1 MPFIQ
6 PLSRSFLLLMLP
18 PWDCG
23 PESKTHSS
31 KQFRKNKSGTQSN
44 LVEVI
49 KIEFSET
56 TLVSQSLAQGLRSQV
71 FLELLGRHN
80 EGGDHDRMLEGG
92 EKMLRKTWHELR
104 NSAKHKTL
112 LKKKKKKQVCSI
124 NTKSTHKKSQK
135 GESTD
140 QIMLWSLN

>member
-56 TLVSQSLAQGLRSQV
+56 SLVSQSLAQGLRSQV
-71 FLELLGRHN
+71 FLVLLGPHN

-92 EKMLRKTWHELR
+92 EKMLRKT
-104 NSAKHKTL
+104 
-112 LKKKKKKQVCSI
+112 
-124 NTKSTHKKSQK
+124 
-135 GESTD
+135 
-140 QIMLWSLN
+140 